1 MSTDN
6 DDAIRTALDSG
17 DMVEVLALELARDV
31 NNIRAIN
38 DGVKHVIEQDLWRSR
53 TVMGCVYTYRSF
65 ESFVAAPLSRGGLD
79 SDIKV
84 IIGNAMTDKTVQAVL
99 APVLEAKTAE
109 DVIAK
114 AKQMEAKRKIENL
127 PPMMTRSEMAKRMN
141 ESRYGKKPP
150 DRKDLAKRT
159 DTHRMKE
166 LRNRAREGNANAITL
181 LARVERGEISI
192 TYART
197 MLYPEVCKSSQAR
210 SKFRAL
216 DADQRHEFLQWLK
229 TEGVVTRID
238 INPAFAGFPKRKPVA

>member
-114 AKQMEAKRKIENL
+114 AKQMEAKRKIEL
-127 PPMMTRSEMAKRMN
+127 TPPPIHQKDRVRNKSTFRT
-141 ESRYGKKPP
+141 P
-150 DRKDLAKRT
+150 DQDRVII
-159 DTHRMKE
+159 
-166 LRNRAREGNANAITL
+166 NRL
-181 LARVERGEISI
+181 KRGEAEGDPVCVDLLKRVASGDIKPL
-192 TYART
+192 TARHV
-197 MLYPEVCKSSQAR
+197 LYKKGDRRLYEAR
-210 SKFRAL
+210 SRFRAL